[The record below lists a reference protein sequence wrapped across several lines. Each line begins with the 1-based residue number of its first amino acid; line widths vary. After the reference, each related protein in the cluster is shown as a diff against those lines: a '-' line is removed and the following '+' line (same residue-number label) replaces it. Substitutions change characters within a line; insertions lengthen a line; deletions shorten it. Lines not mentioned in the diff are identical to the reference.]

1 MSGWQGAGDRADLRA
16 DCGRCAGLCCV
27 APAFAASADFAV
39 DKPAGTAC
47 SNLLA
52 DFRCGIHDDLRGR
65 GFPGCAVFDCFGAG
79 QQVTQRTF
87 GGRDW
92 KTEPEIATSM
102 FTVFGVLRQLHEM
115 LWYLVEARE
124 LAGEGALRDELDR
137 AHDRIERLTGSGPEE
152 LAPVDPAEHRREIGS
167 LLERLSERVRSGV
180 RDRPADRRG
189 ADLIEAKL
197 RGADLR
203 AAGLRGAYLLG
214 ADLRGADLRCADL
227 LGADLRVADLRG
239 ACLDGGLFVTQPQL
253 EAARGDAATTIPS
266 SLTRPE
272 HWTSASGRH

>member
-1 MSGWQGAGDRADLRA
+1 MGGGDRGELRA

-39 DKPAGTAC
+39 DKPAGTPC

-79 QQVTQRTF
+79 QQVTRRTF

-92 KTEPEIATSM
+92 KSEPGIAGSM
-102 FTVFGVLRQLHEM
+102 FAVFGVMRQLHEM

-124 LAGEGALRDELDR
+124 LVGEGPPRGELDR
-137 AHDRIERLTGSGPEE
+137 AHERIERLTECGPEE
-152 LAPVDPAEHRREIGS
+152 LSTVDPAEHRRSVGP
-167 LLERLSERVRSGV
+167 LLEQVSERLRSEVRE
-180 RDRPADRRG
+180 RPADRRG

-214 ADLRGADLRCADL
+214 ADLRGADLHRADL

-239 ACLDGGLFVTQPQL
+239 ASLDGSLFVTQPQL
-253 EAARGDAATTIPS
+253 EAARGDAATAIPS
-266 SLTRPE
+266 SLARPE
-272 HWTSASGRH
+272 HWTSSAGRR

>member
-1 MSGWQGAGDRADLRA
+1 MREGDRADLRA
-16 DCGRCAGLCCV
+16 DCGQCAGLCCV

-39 DKPAGTAC
+39 DKPAGTPC

-79 QQVTQRTF
+79 QQVTRRTF

-92 KTEPEIATSM
+92 KSEPGIAGSM
-102 FTVFGVLRQLHEM
+102 FAVFGAMRQLHEI
-115 LWYLVEARE
+115 LWYLVEARD
-124 LAGEGALRDELDR
+124 LARGGPLRGELDR
-137 AHDRIERLTGSGPEE
+137 AHERIERLTGLGPEE
-152 LAPVDPAEHRREIGS
+152 RATVDPAEHRGAIGP
-167 LLERLSERVRSGV
+167 LLERISERVRNEV

-203 AAGLRGAYLLG
+203 AASLRGAYLLG
-214 ADLRGADLRCADL
+214 ADLRGADLHRADL

-239 ACLDGGLFVTQPQL
+239 ASLDGSLFVTQPQL
-253 EAARGDAATTIPS
+253 EAARGDAATAIPPWLS
-266 SLTRPE
+266 RPE
-272 HWTSASGRH
+272 HWTSSVGRR

>member
-1 MSGWQGAGDRADLRA
+1 MGEGDRGELRA

-39 DKPAGTAC
+39 DKPAGTPC

-79 QQVTQRTF
+79 QQVTRRTF

-92 KTEPEIATSM
+92 KSEPEIAGSM
-102 FTVFGVLRQLHEM
+102 FAVFGVVRQLHEM

-124 LAGEGALRDELDR
+124 LVGEDPPRGELDR
-137 AHDRIERLTGSGPEE
+137 AHERIERLTGCGPEE
-152 LAPVDPAEHRREIGS
+152 LAAVDPAEHRRSVGP
-167 LLERLSERVRSGV
+167 LLELVSERLRGEVRE
-180 RDRPADRRG
+180 RPADRRG

-214 ADLRGADLRCADL
+214 ADLRGADLHRADL

-239 ACLDGGLFVTQPQL
+239 ADLGGSLFVTQPQL
-253 EAARGDAATTIPS
+253 EAARGDGSTAIPP
-266 SLTRPE
+266 SLARPE
-272 HWTSASGRH
+272 HWASSAGRR